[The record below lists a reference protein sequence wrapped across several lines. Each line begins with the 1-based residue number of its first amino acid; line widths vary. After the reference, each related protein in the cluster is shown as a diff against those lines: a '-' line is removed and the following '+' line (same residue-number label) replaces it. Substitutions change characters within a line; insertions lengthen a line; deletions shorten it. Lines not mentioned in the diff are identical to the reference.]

1 MMKDELLGLTQMGD
15 KPVARME
22 RAKSGNN
29 A

>member
-1 MMKDELLGLTQMGD
+1 MTKDEFLGLKQMGD
-15 KPVARME
+15 KPEALME